1 MNSPSHPVSD
11 LIAKIQ
17 STNNGYLFAPT
28 EKEISIAKAHPT
40 VFLVYVTGGEN
51 FPTRITLK

>member
-17 STNNGYLFAPT
+17 STNNGYLFAPSGN
-28 EKEISIAKAHPT
+28 EIALAKAHPS
-40 VFLVYVTGGEN
+40 VFELKQNVFGF
-51 FPTRITLK
+51 FPNKISLK